1 LRTAKSARTAF
12 LCWQE
17 VLITLRN
24 RISSN
29 ICKTLTIVIAA
40 TTSLM
45 ITAGNSHAAPG
56 QISAKLAEAE
66 QKLAALGYWVIKADG
81 AADASTRHAITAFQK
96 VNSLKRSGLLDDK
109 RMNVYA

>member
-1 LRTAKSARTAF
+1 
-12 LCWQE
+12 
-17 VLITLRN
+17 
-24 RISSN
+24 
-29 ICKTLTIVIAA
+29 LTIVIAA

-81 AADASTRHAITAFQK
+81 AADASTRHANGVPKGEQLEA
-96 VNSLKRSGLLDDK
+96 KRPARRQEDERLRLNGAAGTRK
-109 RMNVYA
+109 RDAAPGGGDLRCVPFCYRKEFKL